1 MFAFLAYLRFEKQI
15 QQSDTKTKIIPVYFL
30 QFTFL
35 LSYFST
41 LLISTRIGA
50 IVRLSQLKIQLV
62 NVNTVAKTSIYS
74 SLVR

>member
-15 QQSDTKTKIIPVYFL
+15 RQSDTKTKIIPVDFL